1 MSPKARI
8 FIGMVSVLLILFIV
22 EMVRR
27 RKLREEFSW
36 LWLLAGFTALVVGE
50 WYGLQLFL
58 TRISGAVSSLSIIFF
73 LSITFLMAVCIH
85 MATKISLLM
94 TQVKNLTQELSIL
107 QNEVKT
113 RSASSSQSAR

>member
-1 MSPKARI
+1 MSPKARV
-8 FIGMVSVLLILFIV
+8 FIGVVSLLLIVFII

-36 LWLLAGFTALVVGE
+36 LWLLAGFTTLLVGE

-58 TRISGAVSSLSIIFF
+58 TRVSGAVSSISIIFF

-107 QNEVKT
+107 QNEVKS
-113 RSASSSQSAR
+113 RSATSPESSR

>member
-1 MSPKARI
+1 MTVKARI
-8 FIGMVSVLLILFIV
+8 FVGIVSFLLIVVIIEL
-22 EMVRR
+22 VRR

-36 LWLLAGFTALVVGE
+36 LWILAGFTALVVGE

-58 TRISGAVSSLSIIFF
+58 TRISGAVSSTSILFF
-73 LSITFLMAVCIH
+73 LCIVFLMALNIH

-107 QNEVKT
+107 QHEVESGRATKPEG
-113 RSASSSQSAR
+113 AQ